1 MATLRPLLIS
11 LASMCLVLM
20 VNSDFAADRAE
31 CTDQLMGLATCI
43 TYVEG
48 TTTAKN
54 PTPDCCAGFKQVVGK
69 SLKCMC
75 ILVKDRDEPELGIKI
90 NVSLALQLPHK
101 CNVPTNISDCPR
113 LLKLPKDSAETKMY
127 EQFAKELE
135 DNSTPTSTPN
145 SSTGKE
151 KGKPSTESA
160 VSTSTQSNGAERN
173 QMTGYKMI
181 RATWIFQLVLP
192 FLYLFHV

>member
-1 MATLRPLLIS
+1 MTNLRPLLIS

-20 VNSDFAADRAE
+20 VKSDFAADQAE

-135 DNSTPTSTPN
+135 DNSTATSTPN
-145 SSTGKE
+145 SSTGTV
-151 KGKPSTESA
+151 KGKPSSETAASK
-160 VSTSTQSNGAERN
+160 VTQANGAERN
-173 QMTGYKMI
+173 QLTSYKMM
-181 RATWIFQLVLP
+181 RAAWIVQLVLP
-192 FLYLFHV
+192 LLYLFHV